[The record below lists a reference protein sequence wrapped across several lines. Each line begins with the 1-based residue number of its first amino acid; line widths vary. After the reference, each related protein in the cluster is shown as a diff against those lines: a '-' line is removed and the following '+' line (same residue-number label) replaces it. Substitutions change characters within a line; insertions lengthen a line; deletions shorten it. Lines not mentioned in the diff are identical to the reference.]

1 LPENKT
7 ESRHPSMEYRVS
19 EIVKIINGASSSPL
33 ASERIIRD
41 ILIDSRKLISAE
53 QCLFFAITSKRN
65 DGHKYIAELYGK
77 GLRDFVVSRMPDN
90 LDAFPGA
97 NFIRVK
103 NTLHAL
109 QSLARAHREKFSIPV
124 IGITGS
130 NGKTVVKEWLYQ
142 LLSKDRRTIRS
153 PKSYNS
159 QIGVPLSVWQLD
171 EPYEIA
177 IFEAGISEPDEMSR
191 LQAIIKPT
199 IGVFT
204 NIGEAHG
211 ENFMSLQQKVG
222 EKLYLFTHA
231 ETLIYCLDH
240 PEVREVIIRSGINK
254 NIRTFTWSSKQEADL
269 KIRGMK
275 TTEQNFTR
283 IEASFKGKDV
293 AISIPFTDAA
303 SIENAIHCWAVM
315 LLMGYEPGQFE
326 SRFESLQ
333 PIAMRLELK
342 DGINHCTIINDSY
355 NSDINSLSIAID
367 FLRQQA
373 NHKKKTIILSD
384 ILQSGKDENELY
396 SEIAGIIRNK
406 KIDRIIGIGP
416 SISRQAEHFDLEKS
430 FYQDT
435 EDFLRRFSF
444 AAFNNEVILLKGAR
458 IFEFELI
465 SQALQQKTHET
476 VLEINLNA
484 LVHNL
489 NHYRG
494 QLRPETKIMAMVKAF
509 SYGIGSFEV
518 ANALQFHRIDYLAV
532 AYADEGVELRK
543 AGITVPIMVMN
554 PDEESF
560 DAIIQ
565 HNLEPEIYSLHIL
578 EKLERAIKK
587 NILPKN
593 KPVKIHIKLDTGMHR
608 LGYMEDDLPELITR
622 IQNNR
627 MIYVQS
633 VFSHLAA
640 SEDPQEDEFTRL
652 QIDNF
657 ERMSRVIVAQVTHP
671 VLLHILN
678 SAGITRFPESQYNM
692 VRLGISLY
700 GIASLQEEQTK
711 LEPVARLKSVI
722 SQVKTVMPGQ
732 SVGYS
737 RLFRTGKETRIAI
750 VPIGY
755 ADGLGMSLSNGKGHL
770 LVNHQLVPIVGR
782 VCMDMCML
790 DITGIQAEEGDEVI
804 VFGPERPLQE
814 LAGEMDTIPYE
825 VLAGLSRRVK
835 RVYYHE

>member
-1 LPENKT
+1 
-7 ESRHPSMEYRVS
+7 MEYPVS
-19 EIVKIINGASSSPL
+19 EIISIVNGTSAHQPFFD
-33 ASERIIRD
+33 RIIRD
-41 ILIDSRKLISAE
+41 ILIDSRKMISPDH
-53 QCLFFAITSKRN
+53 CLFIALSSKRN
-65 DGHKYIAELYGK
+65 DGNNYIPELYSR
-77 GLRDFVVSRMPDN
+77 GLRDFIVTKVPSDVESYPE
-90 LDAFPGA
+90 A
-97 NFIRVK
+97 NFIIVK
-103 NTLHAL
+103 NTLNAL
-109 QSLARAHREKFSIPV
+109 QALARAHREKFDIPV

-171 EPYEIA
+171 VPYEIA
-177 IFEAGISEPDEMSR
+177 IFEAGISEPDEMTR

-199 IGVFT
+199 IGIFT

-222 EKLYLFTHA
+222 EKLYLFTHVK
-231 ETLIYCLDH
+231 TLVYCLDH
-240 PEVREVIIRSGINK
+240 PEVREVIIRSGISK
-254 NIRTFTWSSKQEADL
+254 NIKTFTWSFKQEADL
-269 KIRGMK
+269 YIREVKKDHAKGTFIK
-275 TTEQNFTR
+275 GLLKGEE
-283 IEASFKGKDV
+283 IE
-293 AISIPFTDAA
+293 IIIPFADGA
-303 SIENAIHCWAVM
+303 SVENAIHCWSVM
-315 LLMGYEPGQFE
+315 LLLGYKPDQLA
-326 SRFESLQ
+326 SRFENLQ

-373 NHKKKTIILSD
+373 NHKKKTVIISD
-384 ILQSGKDENELY
+384 ILQSGKDEDELY
-396 SEIAGIIRNK
+396 GEIAAIIQSK
-406 KIDRIIGIGP
+406 KIDRLIGIGP
-416 SISRQAEHFDLEKS
+416 AISRQSEKFNLDKS
-430 FYQDT
+430 FYINT
-435 EDFLRRFSF
+435 EDFLHRFSF
-444 AAFNNEVILLKGAR
+444 AAFSNEVILLKGAR
-458 IFEFELI
+458 VFEFELI

-484 LVHNL
+484 LENNL
-489 NHYRG
+489 NYYRS
-494 QLRPETKIMAMVKAF
+494 LLKPETKIMAMVKAF

-560 DAIIQ
+560 DAMIQ
-565 HNLEPEIYSLHIL
+565 HSLEPEIYSLHIL
-578 EKLERAIKK
+578 EKLEKAIKK

-608 LGYMEDDLPELITR
+608 LGFMEDDL
-622 IQNNR
+622 QNLVEKLHANR

-640 SEDPQEDEFTRL
+640 SEDPAESDFTHF
-652 QIDNF
+652 QIEVF
-657 ERMSRVIVAQVTHP
+657 ESMGRQIISQAGHP
-671 VLLHILN
+671 VMMHILN
-678 SAGITRFPESQYNM
+678 SAGITRYPEAQYEM

-700 GIASLQEEQTK
+700 GVASLSEEQQN
-711 LEPVARLKSVI
+711 LEPVARLKSTI
-722 SQVKTVMPGQ
+722 SQIKTIRKGET
-732 SVGYS
+732 VGYN
-737 RLFRTGKETRIAI
+737 RAFRADKEIRMAI

-755 ADGLGMSLSNGKGHL
+755 ADGLSLTLSNGKGHL
-770 LVNHQLVPIVGR
+770 LIGGKLVPVVGK

-790 DITGIQAEEGDEVI
+790 DITGIEAEEGDEVI
-804 VFGPERPLQE
+804 IFGPERPLQD
-814 LAGEMDTIPYE
+814 LAKEMGTIPYE

>member
-1 LPENKT
+1 
-7 ESRHPSMEYRVS
+7 MEYPIS
-19 EIVKIINGASSSPL
+19 EIIKIVNGKPARQPFF
-33 ASERIIRD
+33 ERTIRD
-41 ILIDSRKLISAE
+41 ILIDSRKLISVEHCIFIA
-53 QCLFFAITSKRN
+53 LTSKRN
-65 DGHKYIAELYGK
+65 DGHKYIAELYSK
-77 GLRDFVVSRMPDN
+77 GLRDFIVTNVPS
-90 LDAFPGA
+90 DAESFPEA
-97 NFIRVK
+97 NFIVVK

-109 QSLARAHREKFSIPV
+109 QALARAHRDKFNIPV

-142 LLSKDRRTIRS
+142 LISKDRKTIRS

-159 QIGVPLSVWQLD
+159 QIGVPLSVWQMD
-171 EPYEIA
+171 TPYEIA
-177 IFEAGISEPDEMSR
+177 IFEAGISEPDEMTR
-191 LQAIIKPT
+191 LQAVIKPT
-199 IGVFT
+199 IGIFT

-222 EKLYLFTHA
+222 EKLYLFTHV
-231 ETLIYCLDH
+231 ETLVYCLDH
-240 PEVREVIIRSGINK
+240 PEVREVIIRSGISK
-254 NIRTFTWSSKQEADL
+254 NIKTFTWSLKQGADL
-269 KIRGMK
+269 FIKEVKKENSAPTQIKG
-275 TTEQNFTR
+275 TY
-283 IEASFKGKDV
+283 KGKEI
-293 AISIPFTDAA
+293 AIRIPFADGA
-303 SIENAIHCWAVM
+303 SVENAIHCWAVM
-315 LLMGYEPGQFE
+315 LLLGYDPEQLPLL
-326 SRFESLQ
+326 FESLQ

-373 NHKKKTIILSD
+373 NHKKKTIIISD
-384 ILQSGKDENELY
+384 ILQSGKDEDELY
-396 SEIAGIIRNK
+396 GEIGGIIQSK
-406 KIDRIIGIGP
+406 KIDRLIGIGP
-416 SISRQAEHFDLEKS
+416 AISRQSEKFNLDKS
-430 FYQDT
+430 FYLNT
-435 EDFLRRFSF
+435 EDFLHHFSF

-458 IFEFELI
+458 VFEFELI

-484 LVHNL
+484 LEHNL
-489 NHYRG
+489 NYYRSI
-494 QLRPETKIMAMVKAF
+494 LKHETRIMAMVKAF

-565 HNLEPEIYSLHIL
+565 HNLEPEIYSPHIL
-578 EKLERAIKK
+578 DKLEKSIKK

-593 KPVKIHIKLDTGMHR
+593 KPVKIHIKLDSGMHR
-608 LGYMEDDLPELITR
+608 LGFMEDDLPVLIEKL
-622 IQNNR
+622 QANR

-640 SEDPQEDEFTRL
+640 SEDPTEVEFTRG
-652 QIDNF
+652 QIGLF
-657 ERMSRVIVAQVTHP
+657 EKMSRRITAETGHP
-671 VLLHILN
+671 VMMHILN
-678 SAGITRFPESQYNM
+678 SAGITRYPEAQYNM

-700 GIASLQEEQTK
+700 GVASLEEEQHN
-711 LEPVARLKSVI
+711 LQPVARLKSTI
-722 SQVKTVMPGQ
+722 SQIKTIRAGE
-732 SVGYS
+732 SVGYNRS
-737 RLFRTGKETRIAI
+737 FNAGKDFRMAI

-755 ADGLGMSLSNGKGHL
+755 ADGLSLAFSNGKGHL
-770 LVNHQLVPIVGR
+770 LVSGKLVPVVGK

-790 DITGIQAEEGDEVI
+790 DISGIDAEEGDEVI
-804 VFGPERPLQE
+804 IFGPERPLKD
-814 LAGEMDTIPYE
+814 LAREMGTIPYE